1 MFFIYNLIHKISER
15 PSTRLHAPP
24 GGKSSFSIGGYDEP
38 AKQKVALAVTPVVS
52 ATPIPVVDEVKKSHP
67 SDSSL
72 GSFLNNTVVENETH
86 AVQEIV
92 PKVVPDV
99 AVAPLVPLSVFA
111 GMNAVAGSVKPVQA
125 SMSDLLSQSATIGD
139 KKVMTGRRN
148 PSDSSMS
155 SIINQDPAVIQTSR
169 KNPSD
174 SSMSSI
180 INQDAPVAPTGK
192 TIFLLFSLF
201 FSHFLYMQLQEG

>member
-1 MFFIYNLIHKISER
+1 MDLLLISSNILER

-38 AKQKVALAVTPVVS
+38 VKPKVAASAVEAPVV
-52 ATPIPVVDEVKKSHP
+52 AAAPVPIEEEVKKSHP

-72 GSFLNNTVVENETH
+72 GSFLNNTVVEVAAPSVFRE
-86 AVQEIV
+86 
-92 PKVVPDV
+92 VVPDFAPV
-99 AVAPLVPLSVFA
+99 IAVAPLVPLSIFA
-111 GMNAVAGSVKPVQA
+111 GVSAVAGSVKPVQA

-148 PSDSSMS
+148 PSDSSMA
-155 SIINQDPAVIQTSR
+155 SIINQDPAVVQTSR

-180 INQDAPVAPTGK
+180 INQDAPVAPAGK
-192 TIFLLFSLF
+192 SSFI
-201 FSHFLYMQLQEG
+201 